1 MKIFIDVGGHVGETV
16 EAILD
21 AGYGFEKI
29 YSFERSA
36 PALTDHLGKNEK
48 SASSGVPSNRAP
60 NLLGKQAGI
69 PAKERRKIGTH
80 VASKYYWR

>member
-1 MKIFIDVGGHVGETV
+1 MKIFIDVDGYVG
-16 EAILD
+16 
-21 AGYGFEKI
+21 
-29 YSFERSA
+29 A
-36 PALTDHLGKNEK
+36 PLLRGPTALANNEK
-48 SASSGVPSNRAP
+48 SLSSGLPSNRAP